1 MPVAGQ
7 AWRDRPDHRRLCTR
21 AGMTLDHTTVPG
33 SAIMVPGI
41 ASATD
46 EFAERETAAHGMR
59 QWSSHA
65 KPRRPIP

>member
-1 MPVAGQ
+1 
-7 AWRDRPDHRRLCTR
+7 
-21 AGMTLDHTTVPG
+21 MTLDHTTVPG

-65 KPRRPIP
+65 KPRRAIP